1 MRKGMFY
8 SLQQGIQVY
17 SERGWTGGLAYKKL
31 VVRTCGTDAKTK
43 VCVWWGGGLKDTQIP
58 LPFSP
63 PSP

>member
-43 VCVWWGGGLKDTQIP
+43 VCVWWGGGA
-58 LPFSP
+58 
-63 PSP
+63 